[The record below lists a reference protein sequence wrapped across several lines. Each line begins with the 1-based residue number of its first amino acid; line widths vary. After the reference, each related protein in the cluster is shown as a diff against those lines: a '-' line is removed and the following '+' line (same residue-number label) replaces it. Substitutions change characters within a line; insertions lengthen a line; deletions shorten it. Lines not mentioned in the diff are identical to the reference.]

1 MIELYSS
8 LSPSLNIFFI
18 LISVF
23 AIVLQVFYL
32 AIMTG
37 NKTDKFFE
45 ILLVFH
51 LVIVSLILRMINS
64 GLGQS
69 HIIIESYDNF
79 RYLII
84 FLIIISGL
92 YIYKNK
98 RKKHILP
105 GILSI
110 MITMPIMEFLPY
122 KMYTFLFLLSLLL
135 ILFRAGSHYLVK
147 SKSFKNKITEYSIKE
162 ALDTQHSGILFAEK
176 SGNILLINKQML
188 FLMKEITGKS
198 FRNAGH
204 FWNALKELCNC
215 NGSYITDDTIRIL
228 FEAEDSYWQ
237 FLRKEIDYKG
247 KRIYQI
253 VATEVTEQVTIN
265 KRLEQYGIKLKEQK
279 DKLQEVLHNLEE
291 LRKEEAI
298 SRSWDYIHGVFGQN
312 ISIMQR
318 LLSGKSLPD
327 MDELSFLLK
336 SLLKGLDVTKV
347 ESIEE
352 KYNKMISA
360 FKSLGIDLQIEGE
373 LPEDEGVASL
383 FVEIMREGI
392 TNAIRHGQAEKV
404 AIKIREDD
412 KYQLTIANKNLFTI
426 ANIQWGGGLTAIDK
440 KVKDQGGN
448 FEICIDS
455 DFTLFITLNLNALEL

>member
-8 LSPSLNIFFI
+8 LSPSLNILFI

-23 AIVLQVFYL
+23 AIALQVLCL

-37 NKTDKFFE
+37 KATDKLFE

-51 LVIVSLILRMINS
+51 LIIVSLMLRMINS

-69 HIIIESYDNF
+69 HIIIENYNIL
-79 RYLII
+79 RYMII
-84 FLIIISGL
+84 FLIIVNGL

-98 RKKHILP
+98 RKNHILP
-105 GILSI
+105 GLLSI
-110 MITMPIMEFLPY
+110 MITMPIMESLPY

-135 ILFRAGSHYLVK
+135 ILSRAGFHYLVK
-147 SKSFKNKITEYSIKE
+147 SKRLKNEITEYSIKE

-188 FLMKEITGKS
+188 FLMKEITGKN
-198 FRNAGH
+198 FRNGEY
-204 FWNALKELCNC
+204 FWNMLKEPYNS
-215 NGSYITDDTIRIL
+215 NDSHITDDIIRTS
-228 FEAEDSYWQ
+228 FDTENSCWQ

-247 KRIYQI
+247 KKIYQI
-253 VATEVTEQVTIN
+253 VATDVTEQEAIN
-265 KRLEQYGIKLKEQK
+265 RRLELYGIKLKEQK
-279 DKLQEVLHNLEE
+279 DKLQEVLQNLEE

-318 LLSGKSLPD
+318 LLSEEPLPD
-327 MDELSFLLK
+327 MERLSFLFEN
-336 SLLKGLDVTKV
+336 LLKGLDVTKE

-352 KYNKMISA
+352 NYIKMISA

-383 FVEIMREGI
+383 FVEIIREGI

-404 AIKIREDD
+404 IIKISEDERH
-412 KYQLTIANKNLFTI
+412 YLTIINKNESAI
-426 ANIQWGGGLTAIDK
+426 ADIQWGGGLTAIDE
-440 KVKDQGGN
+440 KVREHRGS
-448 FEICIDS
+448 FEIRIDK
-455 DFTLFITLNLNALEL
+455 DFTLLITLNPTTLSF